1 MKVQHRQ
8 ERPTPSCPLDRMFC
22 TATSFVDTPTVST
35 GRFDPIS
42 PLPPNT
48 SERNSTPTT
57 WTCFPEASRHN
68 IICSSAAATR
78 NRSEHAY
85 VVLITKKIK
94 SNQIHASPVHL
105 VNASMSVHHS
115 PACCEDSFTHSS
127 VIQRYNMPGPNGEQP
142 WGLVTGASDG
152 IGKGDPCCNNPH

>member
-1 MKVQHRQ
+1 MQHRQ

-22 TATSFVDTPTVST
+22 TATSFVDTPTVGT

-42 PLPPNT
+42 PLPPST

-94 SNQIHASPVHL
+94 SNQIK
-105 VNASMSVHHS
+105 SMHPRSN
-115 PACCEDSFTHSS
+115 SS
-127 VIQRYNMPGPNGEQP
+127 TRQC
-142 WGLVTGASDG
+142 
-152 IGKGDPCCNNPH
+152 PCTILQHVVKTLSLTPR